1 MTWAEKVFPD
11 EKYREEIFSAWLKHV
26 QTFSGTN
33 YHSDRIFRIH
43 CRDGNDKDIR
53 FRAVFFENGKV
64 LVIIED
70 ITDQMQVLS
79 P

>member
-11 EKYREEIFSAWLKHV
+11 KKYREGIFSAWLKHV
-26 QTFSGTN
+26 QTFSGTK
-33 YHSDRIFRIH
+33 YHSDRVFHIH
-43 CRDGNDKDIR
+43 CRGGNEKDIH
-53 FRAVFFENGKV
+53 FRAVSFENGKV
-64 LVIIED
+64 LVTIED